1 MSEEAKQSARRGESS
16 FCVPR
21 AAIEALLNA
30 QATAYEV
37 CAYLTLARYTDR
49 TGVYSTA
56 GMKAINTATGAN
68 KTKGGPVARAIER
81 LKTIHHKTVEKVS
94 NGRSGKSHGF
104 IEQIVDHGPI
114 LFDEQGWIDKTGEI
128 IPPGPIPRADVRFVL
143 PDFDEPTENR
153 VWFGGNLVTGVGEFA
168 KPLKTIKDGGDVV
181 ARLLLAMYA
190 ATDMEAWGGVDP
202 HKGPWTRYESVD
214 KEAPVIADVRL
225 IRAKDEGTVGS
236 GTMFSR
242 AWRGP
247 DRDWWKAHKEAGE
260 PVWRALELLES
271 AGLFYR
277 TVLVLNRNAESKE
290 FVSGG
295 KYGGIPADAEPLY
308 VLDTRSQ
315 HGYKP
320 AGEEGLGGVT
330 ASTASD
336 LGFPVATSGGHF
348 DGTYA
353 AIVKRGQGAM
363 VAGIFRPR
371 FRVANPKNAGVQ
383 DVWSGIKARNREHF
397 DFIQAVRAARKLPPA
412 VSPFTDTARAALA
425 AIEKLLAEHEE

>member
-68 KTKGGPVARAIER
+68 KTKGGPVERAIER
-81 LKTIHHKTVEKVS
+81 LKKI
-94 NGRSGKSHGF
+94 SGKTSKGPL
-104 IEQIVDHGPI
+104 PI

-143 PDFDEPTENR
+143 PDFDEPTESR

-202 HKGPWTRYESVD
+202 HKGPWMRYESVD
-214 KEAPVIADVRL
+214 KEALVITDVRL
-225 IRAKDEGTVGS
+225 IRAKNEGTVGS

-242 AWRGP
+242 AWAAP
-247 DRDWWKAHKEAGE
+247 DRDWWKAHEAAGS

-271 AGLFYR
+271 AGLFYQ
-277 TVLVLNRNAESKE
+277 TVLVLNRNAESKT
-290 FVSGG
+290 FASGG
-295 KYGGIPADAEPLY
+295 KYGDIPADAEPLY

-336 LGFPVATSGGHF
+336 LGCPVATSGGHF

-383 DVWSGIKARNREHF
+383 DAWSGIKARNREHF

-412 VSPFTDTARAALA
+412 VSPFTDTAALA
-425 AIEKLLAEHEE
+425 AIGKLLAEHEE

>member
-1 MSEEAKQSARRGESS
+1 LSEEAKQSARRGESS

-68 KTKGGPVARAIER
+68 KTKGGPVERAIER
-81 LKTIHHKTVEKVS
+81 LKKI
-94 NGRSGKSHGF
+94 SGKTSKGPL
-104 IEQIVDHGPI
+104 PI

-143 PDFDEPTENR
+143 PDFDEPSESR
-153 VWFGGNLVTGVGEFA
+153 VWFGGNLVTGIGEFA

-202 HKGPWTRYESVD
+202 HKGPWMRYESVD
-214 KEAPVIADVRL
+214 KEALVIADVRL
-225 IRAKDEGTVGS
+225 IRAKNEGTVGS

-242 AWRGP
+242 AWTAP
-247 DRDWWKAHKEAGE
+247 DRDWWKAHEAAGE

-271 AGLFYR
+271 AGLFYQ
-277 TVLVLNRNAESKE
+277 TVLVLNRNAESKT
-290 FVSGG
+290 FASGG
-295 KYGGIPADAEPLY
+295 KYGSIPADAEPLY

-320 AGEEGLGGVT
+320 AGEEGLAGVT

-336 LGFPVATSGGHF
+336 LSFPVATSGGHF

-397 DFIQAVRAARKLPPA
+397 DFIQAIRAARKLPPA

-425 AIEKLLAEHEE
+425 AIGKLLAEQEE

>member
-68 KTKGGPVARAIER
+68 KTKGGPVERAIER
-81 LKTIHHKTVEKVS
+81 LKKI
-94 NGRSGKSHGF
+94 SGKTSKGPL
-104 IEQIVDHGPI
+104 PI

-143 PDFDEPTENR
+143 PDFDEPSESR
-153 VWFGGNLVTGVGEFA
+153 VWFGGNLVTGIGEFA

-202 HKGPWTRYESVD
+202 HKGPWMRYESVD
-214 KEAPVIADVRL
+214 KEALVIADVRL
-225 IRAKDEGTVGS
+225 IRAKNEGTVGS

-242 AWRGP
+242 AWTAP
-247 DRDWWKAHKEAGE
+247 DRDWWKAHEAAGE

-271 AGLFYR
+271 AGLFYQ
-277 TVLVLNRNAESKE
+277 TVLVLNRNAESKT
-290 FVSGG
+290 FASGG
-295 KYGGIPADAEPLY
+295 KYGSIPADAEPLY

-320 AGEEGLGGVT
+320 AGEEGLAGVT

-348 DGTYA
+348 DGTFA

-397 DFIQAVRAARKLPPA
+397 DFIQAIRAARKLPPA

-425 AIEKLLAEHEE
+425 AIGKLLAEQEE

>member
-68 KTKGGPVARAIER
+68 KTKGGPVERAIER
-81 LKTIHHKTVEKVS
+81 LKKI
-94 NGRSGKSHGF
+94 SGKTSKGPL
-104 IEQIVDHGPI
+104 PI

-143 PDFDEPTENR
+143 PDFDEPSESR
-153 VWFGGNLVTGVGEFA
+153 VWFGGNLVTGIGEFA

-202 HKGPWTRYESVD
+202 HKGPWMRYESVD
-214 KEAPVIADVRL
+214 KEALVIADVRL
-225 IRAKDEGTVGS
+225 IRAKNEGTVGS

-242 AWRGP
+242 AWTAP
-247 DRDWWKAHKEAGE
+247 DRDWWKAHEAAGE

-271 AGLFYR
+271 AGLFYQ
-277 TVLVLNRNAESKE
+277 TVLVLNRNAESKT
-290 FVSGG
+290 FASGG
-295 KYGGIPADAEPLY
+295 KYGSIPADAEPLY

-320 AGEEGLGGVT
+320 AGEEGLAGVT

-348 DGTYA
+348 DGTFA

-397 DFIQAVRAARKLPPA
+397 DFIQAIRAARKLPPA

-425 AIEKLLAEHEE
+425 AVGKLLAEQEE

>member
-56 GMKAINTATGAN
+56 GLKAINTATGAN
-68 KTKGGPVARAIER
+68 KTRGGPVARAIER

-104 IEQIVDHGPI
+104 IEQIVDRGPI

-128 IPPGPIPRADVRFVL
+128 IPPGPFQKADVRYVL
-143 PDFDEPTENR
+143 PDFDEPPESR

-202 HKGPWTRYESVD
+202 KVTYRGYE
-214 KEAPVIADVRL
+214 PVSDDVHISSARL
-225 IRAKDEGTVGS
+225 IRAK
-236 GTMFSR
+236 
-242 AWRGP
+242 RGQGVLAYIKGVWGGAFFNGYW
-247 DRDWWKAHKEAGE
+247 DAHKKAGG
-260 PVWRALELLES
+260 PIWRALELLES
-271 AGLFYR
+271 SGLFYE
-277 TVLVLNRNAESKE
+277 TVLVLNRDAESKE
-290 FVSGG
+290 FASGE
-295 KYGGIPADAEPLY
+295 KYGSIPADAEPLY

-330 ASTASD
+330 ASTAND
-336 LGFPVATSGGHF
+336 LGSPVATSGGHF

-363 VAGIFRPR
+363 VTGIFRPR

-397 DFIQAVRAARKLPPA
+397 DFIQAVRAARNLPPA

-425 AIEKLLAEHEE
+425 LAEHKE

>member
-37 CAYLTLARYTDR
+37 CAYLTLARFTGAN
-49 TGVYSTA
+49 GVYSTA
-56 GMKAINTATGAN
+56 GLKAINTATGAN

-81 LKTIHHKTVEKVS
+81 LKKI
-94 NGRSGKSHGF
+94 SGKTSKGPL
-104 IEQIVDHGPI
+104 PI

-143 PDFDEPTENR
+143 PDFDEPPESR
-153 VWFGGNLVTGVGEFA
+153 VWFGGNLVTGIGEFA

-202 HKGPWTRYESVD
+202 HKGPWMRYESVD
-214 KEAPVIADVRL
+214 KEALVIADVRL
-225 IRAKDEGTVGS
+225 IRAKNEGTVGS

-242 AWRGP
+242 AWTAP
-247 DRDWWKAHKEAGE
+247 DRDWWKSHEAAGE

-271 AGLFYR
+271 AGLFYQ
-277 TVLVLNRNAESKE
+277 TVLVLNRNAESKT
-290 FVSGG
+290 FASGG
-295 KYGGIPADAEPLY
+295 KYGSIPADAEPLY

-320 AGEEGLGGVT
+320 AGEEGLDGVT

-353 AIVKRGQGAM
+353 AIVKHGQGAM

-397 DFIQAVRAARKLPPA
+397 DFIQAIRAARKLPPA

-425 AIEKLLAEHEE
+425 AIGKLLAEQEE

>member
-68 KTKGGPVARAIER
+68 KTKGGPVERAIER
-81 LKTIHHKTVEKVS
+81 LKTI
-94 NGRSGKSHGF
+94 SGKTSKGPL
-104 IEQIVDHGPI
+104 PI

-143 PDFDEPTENR
+143 PDFDEPSESR
-153 VWFGGNLVTGVGEFA
+153 VWFGGNLVTGIGEFA

-181 ARLLLAMYA
+181 ARLLLAMHA

-202 HKGPWTRYESVD
+202 HKGPWMRYESVD
-214 KEAPVIADVRL
+214 KEALVIADVRL
-225 IRAKDEGTVGS
+225 IRAKNEGKVGS

-242 AWRGP
+242 AWTAP
-247 DRDWWKAHKEAGE
+247 DRDWWKAHKAAGE

-271 AGLFYR
+271 AGLFYQ
-277 TVLVLNRNAESKE
+277 TVLVLNRNAESKT
-290 FVSGG
+290 FANGG
-295 KYGGIPADAEPLY
+295 KYGSIPADAEPLY

-320 AGEEGLGGVT
+320 AGEEGLAGVT

-336 LGFPVATSGGHF
+336 LSFPVATSGGHF

-397 DFIQAVRAARKLPPA
+397 DFIQAIRAARKLPPA

-425 AIEKLLAEHEE
+425 ATGKLLAEQEE

>member
-49 TGVYSTA
+49 AGVYSTA

-68 KTKGGPVARAIER
+68 KAKGGPVERAIER
-81 LKTIHHKTVEKVS
+81 LKKI
-94 NGRSGKSHGF
+94 SGKTSKGPL
-104 IEQIVDHGPI
+104 PI

-143 PDFDEPTENR
+143 PDFDEPSESR
-153 VWFGGNLVTGVGEFA
+153 VWFGGNLVTGIGEFA

-202 HKGPWTRYESVD
+202 HKGPWTHYESVD

-225 IRAKDEGTVGS
+225 IRAKDQGTVGS
-236 GTMFSR
+236 STMFSR

-271 AGLFYR
+271 AGLFYQ

-290 FVSGG
+290 FAGG
-295 KYGGIPADAEPLY
+295 RKYGGIPADAEPLY

-320 AGEEGLGGVT
+320 AGEEGLAGVT

-336 LGFPVATSGGHF
+336 LSFPVATSGGHF

-425 AIEKLLAEHEE
+425 AIGKLLAEQEE

>member
-68 KTKGGPVARAIER
+68 KTKGGPVERAIER
-81 LKTIHHKTVEKVS
+81 LKKISGKTS
-94 NGRSGKSHGF
+94 NGPL
-104 IEQIVDHGPI
+104 PI

-143 PDFDEPTENR
+143 PDFDEPSESR
-153 VWFGGNLVTGVGEFA
+153 VWFGGNLVTGIGEFA

-202 HKGPWTRYESVD
+202 HKGPWMRYESVD
-214 KEAPVIADVRL
+214 KEALVIGDVRL
-225 IRAKDEGTVGS
+225 IRAKKNTASGQIHMFSQVWKGS
-236 GTMFSR
+236 GGNWNS
-242 AWRGP
+242 AHEAA
-247 DRDWWKAHKEAGE
+247 DW

-271 AGLFYR
+271 AGLFYQ
-277 TVLVLNRNAESKE
+277 TVLVLNRNAESKT
-290 FVSGG
+290 SGNA
-295 KYGGIPADAEPLY
+295 KKPSDIPADAEPLY

-330 ASTASD
+330 ASTAND
-336 LGFPVATSGGHF
+336 LGSPVATSGGHF

-397 DFIQAVRAARKLPPA
+397 DFIQGVRAAHKLPPA
-412 VSPFTDTARAALA
+412 VSPFTDTARAALT
-425 AIEKLLAEHEE
+425 AIGKLLAEHEE

>member
-68 KTKGGPVARAIER
+68 KTKGGPVERAIER
-81 LKTIHHKTVEKVS
+81 LKKI
-94 NGRSGKSHGF
+94 SGKTSKGPL
-104 IEQIVDHGPI
+104 PI

-143 PDFDEPTENR
+143 PDFDEPSESR
-153 VWFGGNLVTGVGEFA
+153 VWFGGNLVTGIGEFA

-190 ATDMEAWGGVDP
+190 ATDMGAWGGVDP
-202 HKGPWTRYESVD
+202 HKGPWMRYESVD
-214 KEAPVIADVRL
+214 KEALVIADVRL
-225 IRAKDEGTVGS
+225 IRAKNEGTVGS

-242 AWRGP
+242 AWTAP
-247 DRDWWKAHKEAGE
+247 DRDWWKAHEAAGE

-271 AGLFYR
+271 AGLFYQ
-277 TVLVLNRNAESKE
+277 TVLVLNRNAESKT
-290 FVSGG
+290 FASGG
-295 KYGGIPADAEPLY
+295 KYGSIPADAEPLY

-320 AGEEGLGGVT
+320 AGEEGLAGVT

-336 LGFPVATSGGHF
+336 LSFPVATSGGHF

-397 DFIQAVRAARKLPPA
+397 DFIQAIRAARKLPPA

-425 AIEKLLAEHEE
+425 AIGKLLAEQEE

>member
-1 MSEEAKQSARRGESS
+1 VRRGPSS

-21 AAIEALLNA
+21 VAIEALLNA

-37 CAYLTLARYTDR
+37 CAYLTLAQFTDR

-56 GMKAINTATGAN
+56 GLKAINTATGAN
-68 KTKGGPVARAIER
+68 KGKGGPVDRAIER
-81 LKTIHHKTVEKVS
+81 LKAIHHKTVERVS
-94 NGRSGKSHGF
+94 NGRSGKSHAF
-104 IEQIVDHGPI
+104 IEQTVDHGPI
-114 LFDEQGWIDKTGEI
+114 LFDEKGWLDKTGEI
-128 IPPGPIPRADVRFVL
+128 FAPGPIQRANVRYVL
-143 PDFDEPTENR
+143 PDFDEPLESR
-153 VWFGGNLVTGVGEFA
+153 VWFGSSLVTGVGEFA

-214 KEAPVIADVRL
+214 EEAPVIANVRL
-225 IRAKDEGTVGS
+225 LRAKHQGTVGLR
-236 GTMFSR
+236 TMFSR
-242 AWRGP
+242 AWKGP
-247 DRDWWKAHKEAGE
+247 DHDWWKAHKDAGG
-260 PVWRALELLES
+260 PVWQALELLQS
-271 AGLFYR
+271 AGLFYQ
-277 TVLVLNRNAESKE
+277 TVLVLNRDAESKT
-290 FVSGG
+290 FDDGA
-295 KYGGIPADAEPLY
+295 KYGDIPADAEPLY
-308 VLDTRSQ
+308 VLDTCSQ

-330 ASTASD
+330 ARTAND

-371 FRVANPKNAGVQ
+371 FRVSNPKNAGVQ
-383 DVWSGIKARNREHF
+383 DAWSGIKARNREHF

-412 VSPFTDTARAALA
+412 VSPFTDTARATLA
-425 AIEKLLAEHEE
+425 AIGKRLAEQEE

>member
-68 KTKGGPVARAIER
+68 KTKGGPVERAIER
-81 LKTIHHKTVEKVS
+81 LKKI
-94 NGRSGKSHGF
+94 SGKTSKGPL
-104 IEQIVDHGPI
+104 PI

-143 PDFDEPTENR
+143 PDFDEPSESR
-153 VWFGGNLVTGVGEFA
+153 VWFGGNLVTGIGEFA

-202 HKGPWTRYESVD
+202 HKGPWMRYESVD
-214 KEAPVIADVRL
+214 KEALVIADVRL
-225 IRAKDEGTVGS
+225 IRAKNEGTVGS

-242 AWRGP
+242 AWTAP
-247 DRDWWKAHKEAGE
+247 DRDWWKAHEAAGE

-271 AGLFYR
+271 AGLFYQ
-277 TVLVLNRNAESKE
+277 TVLVLNRNAESKT
-290 FVSGG
+290 FASGG
-295 KYGGIPADAEPLY
+295 KYGSIPADAEPLY

-320 AGEEGLGGVT
+320 AGEEGLAGVT

-336 LGFPVATSGGHF
+336 LSFPVATSGGHF

-397 DFIQAVRAARKLPPA
+397 DFIQAIRAARKLPPA

-425 AIEKLLAEHEE
+425 AIGKLLAEQEE

>member
-68 KTKGGPVARAIER
+68 KTRGGPVARAIER
-81 LKTIHHKTVEKVS
+81 LKKI
-94 NGRSGKSHGF
+94 SGKTSKGPL
-104 IEQIVDHGPI
+104 PI

-143 PDFDEPTENR
+143 PDFDEPSESR
-153 VWFGGNLVTGVGEFA
+153 VWFGGNLVTGIGEFA

-202 HKGPWTRYESVD
+202 HKGPWMRYESVD
-214 KEAPVIADVRL
+214 KEALVIADVRL
-225 IRAKDEGTVGS
+225 IRAKNEGTVGS

-242 AWRGP
+242 AWTAP
-247 DRDWWKAHKEAGE
+247 DRDWWKAHEAAGE

-271 AGLFYR
+271 AGLFYQ
-277 TVLVLNRNAESKE
+277 TVLVLNRNAESKT
-290 FVSGG
+290 FASGG
-295 KYGGIPADAEPLY
+295 KYGSIPADAEPLY

-320 AGEEGLGGVT
+320 AGEEGLAGVT

-336 LGFPVATSGGHF
+336 LSFPVATSGGHF

-397 DFIQAVRAARKLPPA
+397 DFIQAIRAARKLPPA

-425 AIEKLLAEHEE
+425 AIGKLLAEQEE

>member
-68 KTKGGPVARAIER
+68 KTKGGPVERAIER
-81 LKTIHHKTVEKVS
+81 LKTI
-94 NGRSGKSHGF
+94 SGKTSKGPL
-104 IEQIVDHGPI
+104 PI

-143 PDFDEPTENR
+143 PDFDEPSESR
-153 VWFGGNLVTGVGEFA
+153 VWFGGNLVTGIGEFA

-202 HKGPWTRYESVD
+202 HKGPWMRYESVD
-214 KEAPVIADVRL
+214 KEALVIADVRL
-225 IRAKDEGTVGS
+225 IRAKNEGTVGS

-242 AWRGP
+242 AWTAP
-247 DRDWWKAHKEAGE
+247 DRDWWKAHEAAGE

-271 AGLFYR
+271 AGLFYQ
-277 TVLVLNRNAESKE
+277 TVLVLNRNAESKT
-290 FVSGG
+290 FASGG
-295 KYGGIPADAEPLY
+295 KYGSIPADAEPLY

-320 AGEEGLGGVT
+320 AGEEGLAGVT

-336 LGFPVATSGGHF
+336 LSFPVATSGGHF

-397 DFIQAVRAARKLPPA
+397 DFIQAIRAARKLPPA

-425 AIEKLLAEHEE
+425 ATGKLLAEQEE

>member
-68 KTKGGPVARAIER
+68 KTKGGPIERAIER
-81 LKTIHHKTVEKVS
+81 LKKI
-94 NGRSGKSHGF
+94 SGKTSKGPL
-104 IEQIVDHGPI
+104 PI

-143 PDFDEPTENR
+143 PDFDEPSESR
-153 VWFGGNLVTGVGEFA
+153 VWFGGNLVTGIGEFA

-202 HKGPWTRYESVD
+202 HKGPWMRYESVD
-214 KEAPVIADVRL
+214 KEALVIADVRL
-225 IRAKDEGTVGS
+225 IRAKNEGTVGS
-236 GTMFSR
+236 CTMFSR
-242 AWRGP
+242 AWTAP
-247 DRDWWKAHKEAGE
+247 DRDWWKAHEAAGE

-271 AGLFYR
+271 AGLFYQ
-277 TVLVLNRNAESKE
+277 TVLVLNRNAESKT
-290 FVSGG
+290 FASGG
-295 KYGGIPADAEPLY
+295 KYGSIPADAEPLY

-320 AGEEGLGGVT
+320 AGEEGLAGVT

-336 LGFPVATSGGHF
+336 LSFPVATSGGHF

-397 DFIQAVRAARKLPPA
+397 DFIQAIRAARKLPPA

-425 AIEKLLAEHEE
+425 AIGKLLAEQEE

>member
-1 MSEEAKQSARRGESS
+1 LSEEVEQSARRGESS

-68 KTKGGPVARAIER
+68 KTKGGTVERAIER
-81 LKTIHHKTVEKVS
+81 LKKITGKTSK
-94 NGRSGKSHGF
+94 GPL
-104 IEQIVDHGPI
+104 PI
-114 LFDEQGWIDKTGEI
+114 LFNEQGWIDKTGEI
-128 IPPGPIPRADVRFVL
+128 IPPGPTPRANVRFVL
-143 PDFDEPTENR
+143 PDFDEPKESR
-153 VWFGGNLVTGVGEFA
+153 VWFGGNLVTGIGEFA

-202 HKGPWTRYESVD
+202 HKGPWMRYESVD
-214 KEAPVIADVRL
+214 KEALVIADVRL
-225 IRAKDEGTVGS
+225 IRAKNEGTVGS

-242 AWRGP
+242 AWTAP
-247 DRDWWKAHKEAGE
+247 DRDWWKAHEAAGE

-271 AGLFYR
+271 AGLFYQ
-277 TVLVLNRNAESKE
+277 TVLVLNRNAESKT
-290 FVSGG
+290 FANGG
-295 KYGGIPADAEPLY
+295 KYGSIPADAEPLY

-320 AGEEGLGGVT
+320 AGEEGLAGVT

-336 LGFPVATSGGHF
+336 LSFPVATSGGHF

-397 DFIQAVRAARKLPPA
+397 DFIQAIRAARKLPPA

-425 AIEKLLAEHEE
+425 ATGKLLAEQEE